1 MSAPSSKKGRLPW
14 SKTSIVIFA
23 FLAITILPAF
33 IAFALTPQDARVVK
47 SVQAWNGCVYTV
59 RRGENLY
66 RIGARYGVTYQYLAQ
81 LNGIYNP
88 NYVWAGEVL
97 SVPCGPVAPPGGPYY
112 RPANPNDRANW
123 PCPWSGAE
131 TWSWCQPLEI
141 PTDCPNPVSYTVMA
155 GDNLFR
161 IAVNNGSTIPW
172 IRTQNN
178 LWGKVLRPNMVVQV
192 PCPGRVTYGPNVWTP
207 TPGSGII
214 TATPLPPITVLPPTA
229 IPSRVRMNGG
239 QFRPQSLTVKVG
251 TTVTWVNNEAPDGS
265 AYSVTSGVGGNPT
278 GLFDSGLIQP
288 GGTFIFT
295 FTTPGNYGYYST
307 TNPTGMT
314 GEIIVNP

>member
-14 SKTSIVIFA
+14 SKTTIVIIA

-33 IAFALTPQDARVVK
+33 FAYMLTPQDARVVK
-47 SVQAWNGCVYTV
+47 TVQGWNGCVYTV
-59 RRGENLY
+59 HRGENLF
-66 RIGARYGVTYQYLAQ
+66 RIGVRYGVTYQYLAQ
-81 LNGIYNP
+81 LNGIDNP
-88 NYVWAGEVL
+88 NYVWAGQVL
-97 SVPCGPVAPPGGPYY
+97 SVPCGYVPGSGSSAYV
-112 RPANPNDRANW
+112 NPSSPQDW
-123 PCPWSGAE
+123 PCPWSGAS

-141 PTDCPNPVSYTVMA
+141 PTDCPQPISHNVQV

-178 LWGKVLRPNMVVQV
+178 LWGQVLRPNTVVQV
-192 PCPGRVTYGPNVWTP
+192 PCPGRVTYGPNVRTP

-214 TATPLPPITVLPPTA
+214 TATPPVITVSPPTA
-229 IPSRVRMNGG
+229 IPSRVQMSAGRYT
-239 QFRPQSLTVKVG
+239 PQTLTVKIG
-251 TTVTWVNNEAPDGS
+251 TTVTWINTEPPDGP
-265 AYSVTSGVGGNPT
+265 AYSVTSGVSGNPT
-278 GLFDSGLIQP
+278 GLFDSGLLQP
-288 GGTFIFT
+288 NGTFIFT

-314 GEIIVNP
+314 GTIIVNP

>member
-1 MSAPSSKKGRLPW
+1 MGAPNSKKSRLPW
-14 SKTSIVIFA
+14 SKTTIVIFA

-33 IAFALTPQDARVVK
+33 FAYALTPQDARVVK
-47 SVQAWNGCVYTV
+47 AVQGWNGCVYTV
-59 RRGENLY
+59 HRGDNLF

-81 LNGIYNP
+81 MNGIDNP
-88 NYVWAGEVL
+88 NYVWAGQVI
-97 SVPCGPVAPPGGPYY
+97 SVPCGPVPPVYGPSY
-112 RPANPNDRANW
+112 RPKLSDPQDW
-123 PCPWSGAE
+123 PCPWSGAD

-141 PTDCPNPVSYTVMA
+141 PNDCTQSVEYIVQP

-172 IRTQNN
+172 IRTQNE
-178 LWGKVLRPNMVVQV
+178 LWGKVLRPGVKLTV
-192 PCPGRVTYGPNVWTP
+192 PCYMRVTYGPNVWTP
-207 TPGSGII
+207 TPGGGGII
-214 TATPLPPITVLPPTA
+214 TATPPILTVVPPTA

-239 QFRPQSLTVKVG
+239 QFRPQTLTVKVG
-251 TTVTWVNNEAPDGS
+251 TTVTWVNNEPPDGP